1 MSATTTP
8 ATTPPA
14 TTPPATTPPATTPPE
29 KKENTDKKGIG
40 SIGGFLLFILILL
53 VFLSIMAMIWS
64 LICFGKSGTMVEK
77 IVGVVIAFFVGPF
90 YFIYYLA
97 NKEYCR

>member
-1 MSATTTP
+1 MTETTP
-8 ATTPPA
+8 ATTPA
-14 TTPPATTPPATTPPE
+14 TPPPE
-29 KKENTDKKGIG
+29 KKEEKETEKKDIG